1 MKFNPKM
8 KRSLLVS
15 GLTVSAIALMAG
27 AALAAPPPAD
37 TVIGNQAA
45 ATYTSN
51 GETFTVQSNLVET
64 VVNEVF
70 DLTLATD
77 QTRSG
82 APGSLVFFPH
92 AITNNGN
99 TDDVFDLTAA
109 AAGGTDDFPLT
120 GIEIFPDR
128 DQDGVPDSLT
138 PISVTPA
145 LLAGES
151 FGIVVRATV
160 PSTAAPTE
168 TTDFTMTATSQNDP
182 AATQT
187 NTDTVA
193 ITSDGIIDLLKD
205 QSLSVD
211 ADGDGKISLG
221 DTIEV
226 TLTYSNTGIGTA
238 TGVVITD
245 DLPTTNANGD
255 PITLTYVAGSGEW
268 SDNPGVALTEA
279 AGNVEATNAQGTSLE
294 YEATGS
300 TTLIATLDTIAPG
313 RSGAISF
320 DYIVTTAPQGTIE
333 NVAQVESDTQTP
345 TSSNS
350 SPVSV
355 DPAADLVV
363 ADAAATGSTPS
374 GGIDGANLDG
384 SETSSTDDDG
394 AADDVITGTGDIYAG
409 ESMVF
414 DFVVTNLGNE
424 ADTIL
429 LDIANGDFPVGTSF
443 DFVAPDGITPI
454 VGDKIDLASGASTHI
469 QLVASLPADAPAT
482 AAPAGFDATVT
493 VTSRKDGGVT
503 NATTVLF
510 NGAVITPPVDL
521 VNTDGSGGVSGGVGN
536 GAVDD
541 GGDPW
546 NTLTVRPGETAV
558 FPLQIS
564 VDAGA
569 PANTFDLLAS
579 TDASFA
585 TLSLPDGWAVNFY
598 DTNGVKITTTGALTP
613 TPGAPAV
620 FDYEA
625 RVSVPASAGAD
636 AAGTG
641 IYFRAESPVN
651 GASDTKLDA
660 VAVEEVVDLAMEA
673 DTVVQSAPG
682 GVAIVAHTITN
693 LGNSTVTGGE
703 ISLGGTDPF
712 TGQGISAAVF
722 YDANNDGVLDASDP
736 LMTNLSQVVGSDAV
750 AGLSP
755 GEQARVFVRAQ
766 VPSTVSFGI
775 QETGDLTISD
785 SLTTANGAA
794 TDEDTSN
801 NEVFDTITIISGDMV
816 ITKEQ
821 AVDADC
827 DGTPETGYSLNS
839 SSADPGDCIAYRL
852 IADNTGTSEATNVV
866 INDTVPGFTTLEHCT
881 AGACAP
887 ALTIDGAT
895 GTVDIVPADEGTGS
909 VASSAQNAGFSLSP
923 GSRAVLTFSVQIDE

>member
-1 MKFNPKM
+1 MQYNSSL
-8 KRSLLVS
+8 KRAAVVS
-15 GLTVSAIALMAG
+15 GLAVSAIALVAG

-70 DLTLATD
+70 EVTLATD
-77 QTRSG
+77 QTRDG

-99 TDDVFDLTAA
+99 TDDVFDLTTAV
-109 AAGGTDDFPLT
+109 AGGTDDFPLT
-120 GIEIFPDR
+120 AIEIFPDR

-138 PISVTPA
+138 PITVTPS

-168 TTDFTMTATSQNDP
+168 TTDFTVTATSQGNP
-182 AATQT
+182 AVTQT
-187 NTDTVA
+187 NTDVVS

-205 QSLSVD
+205 QALSVD

-238 TGVVITD
+238 TGVIIND
-245 DLPTTNANGD
+245 DLPTTNADGD

-268 SDNPGVALTEA
+268 SDNPGVALTDA
-279 AGNVEATNAQGTSLE
+279 TGNVEATNAQGTSLE
-294 YEATGS
+294 YETTGAT
-300 TTLIATLDTIAPG
+300 TVTAALDTIAPG
-313 RSGAISF
+313 RSGTISF
-320 DYIVTTAPQGTIE
+320 QYVVTAAPQGTIE
-333 NVAQVESDTQTP
+333 NVASVETDTQTP
-345 TSSNS
+345 TDSNP
-350 SPVSV
+350 SPISV
-355 DPAADLVV
+355 DPAADLVF
-363 ADAAATGSTPS
+363 ADALATGSTPV
-374 GGIDGANLDG
+374 GGIDGPNLDG
-384 SETSSTDDDG
+384 GDASTTDDDG
-394 AADDVITGTGDIYAG
+394 AQDDVTTETADIYAG

-414 DFVVTNLGNE
+414 DLVVTNLGNE
-424 ADTIL
+424 ADTVL
-429 LDIANGDFPVGTSF
+429 LDLANNDFPVGTSF
-443 DFVAPDGITPI
+443 DFVASDGITPI
-454 VGDKIDLASGASTHI
+454 VGDKIDLASGGSAHVQVIAT
-469 QLVASLPADAPAT
+469 LPADAPAT
-482 AAPAGFDATVT
+482 AAPAGFDASVS

-503 NATTVLF
+503 NDTTILF

-521 VNTDGSGGVSGGVGN
+521 VNTDGAGGLTGGVGN

-558 FPLQIS
+558 FPLRIS

-585 TLSLPDGWAVNFY
+585 TLSLPDGWTVNFF
-598 DTNGVKITTTGALTP
+598 DTNGVKITSTGALTP

-625 RVSVPASAGAD
+625 RVSVPANAGAD
-636 AAGTG
+636 AVGTG
-641 IYFRAESPVN
+641 IYFRADSPVN

-660 VAVEEVVDLAMEA
+660 VAVEEVVDISVEA
-673 DTVVQSAPG
+673 DTVAQAAPG
-682 GVAIVAHTITN
+682 GVAIIPHTITN
-693 LGNSTVTGGE
+693 LGNSTVTGGA

-722 YDANNDGVLDASDP
+722 YDANDDGVLDASDP
-736 LMTNLSQVVGSDAV
+736 LITDLSQIVGTDTV

-766 VPSTVSFGI
+766 VPSTVSYGI
-775 QETGDLTISD
+775 QETGDLTVSD

-794 TDEDTSN
+794 TDEDTGN
-801 NEVFDTITIISGDMV
+801 NEVLDTITIISGDMV

-827 DGTPETGYSLNS
+827 DGTPEGSYSLNAL
-839 SSADPGDCIAYRL
+839 SADPGNCIAYRL
-852 IADNTGTSEATNVV
+852 IADNTGTSNANDVV
-866 INDTVPGFTTLEHCT
+866 INDTVPGFTTLEHCP
-881 AGACAP
+881 ADACAP
-887 ALTIDGAT
+887 ALTIDGAA
-895 GTVDIVPADEGTGS
+895 GTVDIAPADGGTGS